1 MTHARHGY
9 GAAMPR
15 TRSWWFRV
23 TVALGGQLGAAL
35 LRALGAT
42 WRVRWAGQADPVGA
56 GVPAVGALW
65 HRALFPATW
74 RYRDAGVAIPVSR
87 SRDGDRIVAVL
98 DRLGFAPAPRGSSS
112 SGGPAALAGA
122 IRAARDGR
130 VLAVLCDGPRGPAR
144 RCKPG
149 VVALA
154 RAAGIPIYPLAV
166 AARPAI
172 SFPSWDR
179 TLLPLPF
186 ARVHFQMGTP
196 IPVPSEASRDDL
208 EKLRTEL
215 ERALDTLQRVAEA
228 ALDP

>member
-1 MTHARHGY
+1 MSGERRGY
-9 GAAMPR
+9 GAAMRR
-15 TRSWWFRV
+15 TRSAGFRA
-23 TVALGGQLGAAL
+23 TVAIGGRLGAAL

-42 WRVRWAGQADPVGA
+42 WRVRWAGHADPVRA

-65 HRALFPATW
+65 HCALFAAAW
-74 RYRDAGVAIPVSR
+74 RYRDAGIAVPVSR

-98 DRLGFAPAPRGSSS
+98 DQLGFAPAPRGSSS

-130 VLAVLCDGPRGPAR
+130 VIAVLCDGPRGPAR

-149 VVALA
+149 VLAMA

-172 SFPSWDR
+172 SFASWDR

-186 ARVHFQMGTP
+186 ARVRFQMGTP
-196 IPVPSEASRDDL
+196 FRVPADASRETL
-208 EKLRTEL
+208 ERLRVEL
-215 ERALDTLQRVAEA
+215 ERVLDELQHAAEA
-228 ALDP
+228 ALDS

>member
-1 MTHARHGY
+1 
-9 GAAMPR
+9 MPH
-15 TRSWWFRV
+15 TRSWWFRA
-23 TVALGGQLGAAL
+23 TVALGGRLGAGL

-42 WRVRWAGQADPVGA
+42 WRVRWAGHADPVGA

-74 RYRDAGVAIPVSR
+74 RYRDAGIAIPVSR

-130 VLAVLCDGPRGPAR
+130 VIAVLCDGPRGPAR

-149 VVALA
+149 VLAMA

-196 IPVPSEASRDDL
+196 LRIPAEASREDL
-208 EKLRTEL
+208 ERLRVEI
-215 ERALDTLQRVAEA
+215 EHALDALQRTAET

>member
-1 MTHARHGY
+1 
-9 GAAMPR
+9 MPR

-23 TVALGGQLGAAL
+23 TVALGGRLGAAL

-42 WRVRWAGQADPVGA
+42 WRVRWAGHADPVGA

-87 SRDGDRIVAVL
+87 SPDGERIVAVL
-98 DRLGFAPAPRGSSS
+98 DRLGFAPSPRGSSS

-122 IRAARDGR
+122 IRAARQGR

-149 VVALA
+149 VLAIA
-154 RAAGIPIYPLAV
+154 RAAGIPLYPLAV

-172 SFPSWDR
+172 SFRSWDR

-196 IPVPSEASRDDL
+196 IRVASDASRDEL
-208 EKLRTEL
+208 EQLRAEL
-215 ERALDTLQRVAEA
+215 ERALETLQRLAEA
-228 ALDP
+228 ALDPGSTPR

>member
-1 MTHARHGY
+1 
-9 GAAMPR
+9 MPGR
-15 TRSWWFRV
+15 ESWWFRA
-23 TVALGGQLGAAL
+23 TVALGGRLGAAL

-42 WRVRWAGQADPVGA
+42 WRVRWSGHPDPVGA

-87 SRDGDRIVAVL
+87 SRDGERIVAVL
-98 DRLGFAPAPRGSSS
+98 DRLGFAPSPRGSSS
-112 SGGPAALAGA
+112 RGGPAALAGA

-144 RCKPG
+144 HCKPG
-149 VVALA
+149 ILAMA

-166 AARPAI
+166 AARPAL

-196 IPVPSEASRDDL
+196 IHVPSDASREDL
-208 EKLRTEL
+208 EQLRAAL
-215 ERALDTLQRVAEA
+215 ERTLETLQRIADA